1 MTAISNRLAVF
12 RRYRF
17 LLFNLVMKDFKLKY
31 RRSVLGILW
40 SMLNPL
46 LMMLVITM
54 VFAEIFRF
62 EDEWFAV
69 YYLTG
74 WLVFNLVVEGTTGA
88 MTSIMGGGGLLKKV
102 YIPKY
107 IFPLEKCLFA
117 LVNTMFAMIPIFAVK
132 AFVGMPVHPT
142 VLFFWVPVIYVLVF
156 AIGLGLIL
164 ATLAV
169 FFRDITHL
177 YAVWTTA
184 WMFLTPIIYPVDLL
198 SESMRQWIRFN
209 PLYHYVNMF
218 RNVMMN
224 GTMPNLRSHIICGI
238 LSITFLLV
246 GLLVFKWKQDKFI
259 LYI

>member
-1 MTAISNRLAVF
+1 MTGVFNRFAVF
-12 RRYRF
+12 NRYRF
-17 LLFNLVMKDFKLKY
+17 LLYNLVMKDFKLKY

-46 LMMLVITM
+46 LMMFVMTM
-54 VFAEIFRF
+54 VFAELFRF

-74 WLVFNLVVEGTTGA
+74 WLIFNLVVEGSTGA
-88 MTSIMGGGGLLKKV
+88 MGSIMGGGSLIKKV

-117 LVNTMFAMIPIFAVK
+117 FVNTLFAMVPIFAVK
-132 AFVGMPVHPT
+132 AFVGMPVRPT
-142 VLFFWVPVIYVLVF
+142 VLLFWVPMAYTLVF

-177 YAVWTTA
+177 YSVWTMA
-184 WMFLTPIIYPVDLL
+184 WMFLTPIIYPVEIL
-198 SESMRQWIRFN
+198 SDTMRRVLRFN
-209 PLYHYVNMF
+209 PLYHYVLMF
-218 RNVMMN
+218 RSVMME
-224 GTMPNLRSHIICGI
+224 GAMPNLRNHLVCGAI
-238 LSITFLLV
+238 SLSFLLA
-246 GLLVFKWKQDKFI
+246 GLLIFKWKQGKFI